1 MPFLPLAE
9 ILRVS
14 IRQAIEVQQMQLM
27 FVARALAVQGALR
40 RQMLPARPAQTE
52 APPTHGPR
60 KARAPARPA
69 MAAE

>member
-9 ILRVS
+9 LLRLS

-27 FVARALAVQGALR
+27 FVARAMAVQGALR
-40 RQMLPARPAQTE
+40 RQILPDPPKAAPA
-52 APPTHGPR
+52 PR
-60 KARAPARPA
+60 KGRAAARQA

>member
-1 MPFLPLAE
+1 MPFLPFAE
-9 ILRVS
+9 LLRVS

-27 FVARALAVQGALR
+27 FVARAMAVQGALR

-52 APPTHGPR
+52 APPAPR
-60 KARAPARPA
+60 KARAPSRPA

>member
-14 IRQAIEVQQMQLM
+14 IRQAIELQQMQFM
-27 FVARALAVQGALR
+27 FVARAMAVQGALR
-40 RQMLPARPAQTE
+40 RQMLTARPAQAE
-52 APPTHGPR
+52 APPAPAPR
-60 KARAPARPA
+60 KVRAPARPA

>member
-27 FVARALAVQGALR
+27 FVARAMAMHGALR
-40 RQMLPARPAQTE
+40 RQMLPA
-52 APPTHGPR
+52 APKPTSDRAPR
-60 KARAPARPA
+60 KTRAPAQPA